1 MSIAKSCIAT
11 ALCICLTIGNST
23 AGPQSQEMRIDRASS
38 TMTVNVGRSGLFGFA
53 GHDHEVIAPVLEGS
67 VMLDRTDF
75 SRSKLSIEFDAT
87 AMKVTGKGEPAKD
100 VPEVQRVMLSERVL
114 DVQRHPKITFVS
126 ESISVAQHSP
136 NRAQLRINGRLTLRG
151 VTHPVT
157 VPTQVELSANRLTAA
172 GKATVKQTDFGI
184 RPVNAG
190 GGTVKVKDEVEL
202 VFTIV
207 ASPAS

>member
-1 MSIAKSCIAT
+1 MSIVKSCITA
-11 ALCICLTIGNST
+11 ALCLCLTIGKST
-23 AGPQSQEMRIDRASS
+23 AGPQSQEMRIDAASS
-38 TMTVNVGRSGLFGFA
+38 KMTVNVGRSGLFGFA
-53 GHDHEVIAPVLEGS
+53 GHDHEVIAPVFEGS
-67 VMLDRTDF
+67 VMLDRTDL
-75 SRSKLSIEFDAT
+75 SRSKLSIQFDAT

-126 ESISVAQHSP
+126 ESISVAQSP
-136 NRAQLRINGRLTLRG
+136 NHIQLRINGRLTLRG
-151 VTHPVT
+151 VNHPVT
-157 VPTQVELSANRLTAA
+157 VPTQVELTANRLTAT

-207 ASPAS
+207 ASLAN